1 MLEGIEHMDAG
12 VFQKLLRSTIISAI
26 VVGII
31 AVVLSLWLGPPL
43 LAVGLVIGLVI
54 AVVNLRFLD
63 AGVAKV
69 QGSGEGSNKVIK
81 RMLRTKTA
89 WRLAA
94 ITAIAIVLLILVQPL
109 GVGMVIGLVIFQ
121 ILFVVNVARV
131 AFASGSPL

>member
-1 MLEGIEHMDAG
+1 MDAS
-12 VFQKLLRSTIISAI
+12 VFQRLLRSTVIAAL
-26 VVGII
+26 VVGSI
-31 AVVLSLWLGPPL
+31 AVLLALWLAPVL
-43 LAVGLVIGLVI
+43 AAVGILVGLGV

-69 QGSGEGSNKVIK
+69 QGSGEGSTKVIK

-94 ITAIAIVLLILVQPL
+94 ITAIAIVLLILVEPL
-109 GVGMVIGLVIFQ
+109 GVGMVVGLVIFQ
-121 ILFVVNVARV
+121 IIFVINVARV